1 MLNEINQSQK
11 IFYDSTYVRGFPGG
25 TSGKD
30 STCRCRRCKRHRF
43 NPWVGKTSR
52 RRKWQPLQYSCLGN
66 PTGRGDGRAT
76 DHRVT
81 ELDTT
86 EETESSRSTEVR

>member
-30 STCRCRRCKRHRF
+30 STCQCRRRKRHRF
-43 NPWVGKTSR
+43 NPWVGKTPPEKEMATPPVFLPGKSHGQR
-52 RRKWQPLQYSCLGN
+52 RREGYRPPGH
-66 PTGRGDGRAT
+66 RAE
-76 DHRVT
+76 HN
-81 ELDTT
+81 
-86 EETESSRSTEVR
+86 